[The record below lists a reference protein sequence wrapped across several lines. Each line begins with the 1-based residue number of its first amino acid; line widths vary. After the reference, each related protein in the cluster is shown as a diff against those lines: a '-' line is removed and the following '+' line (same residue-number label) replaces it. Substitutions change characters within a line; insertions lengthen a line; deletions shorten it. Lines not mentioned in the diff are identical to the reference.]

1 MAKKEKEMPKEQ
13 VITLFDKEYK
23 ESELSDEQ
31 KVMINHV
38 ADLDRKI
45 GSSEF
50 NLQQLR
56 FGKQAFLDALKVSIE
71 KEDSEE
77 KEMPKETEITLFD
90 KTYKESEL
98 SDEQKAMINHVADLD
113 RKIGSSEFNLQQ
125 LRFGKQAFVDAL
137 KISLEKNEEEE

>member
-13 VITLFDKEYK
+13 VINLFDKEYK

-71 KEDSEE
+71 KEE
-77 KEMPKETEITLFD
+77 KK
-90 KTYKESEL
+90 
-98 SDEQKAMINHVADLD
+98 
-113 RKIGSSEFNLQQ
+113 
-125 LRFGKQAFVDAL
+125 
-137 KISLEKNEEEE
+137 

>member
-1 MAKKEKEMPKEQ
+1 MAKKK
-13 VITLFDKEYK
+13 
-23 ESELSDEQ
+23 
-31 KVMINHV
+31 
-38 ADLDRKI
+38 
-45 GSSEF
+45 
-50 NLQQLR
+50 
-56 FGKQAFLDALKVSIE
+56 
-71 KEDSEE
+71 

-98 SDEQKAMINHVADLD
+98 NDEQKVMINHVADLD

>member
-38 ADLDRKI
+38 ADLERKI
-45 GSSEF
+45 
-50 NLQQLR
+50 Q
-56 FGKQAFLDALKVSIE
+56 
-71 KEDSEE
+71 
-77 KEMPKETEITLFD
+77 
-90 KTYKESEL
+90 
-98 SDEQKAMINHVADLD
+98 
-113 RKIGSSEFNLQQ
+113 SSEFNLQQ

-137 KISLEKNEEEE
+137 QASVESEDEESNKEAK